1 MGELIT
7 AKPLLTTMAFLPT
20 TAIYL
25 QSKLNLQES
34 EDIFKAS
41 SLPGSEWLLYK
52 K

>member
-7 AKPLLTTMAFLPT
+7 AKPLSTTMAFLPT

-25 QSKLNLQES
+25 GSKLNLQES

-41 SLPGSEWLLYK
+41 SLPGSEWLLHK